1 MDGATLSL
9 LNTTSS
15 AAVVSVSTSKDKVL
29 AALESLV
36 EEVNN
41 LASQLATLTERGLNG
56 GERGA
61 LASESTVRA
70 ISDRLKKITTEPI
83 FGYGENPVYLANLG
97 VSTTK
102 TGGLKIN
109 ERTFDLAFKDDPQAL
124 TSLYSGNPGI
134 PISPGIAKN
143 PATKDVARLTD
154 VEAVKDVSFH
164 VNQGEI
170 FSILGPN
177 GAGKSTTIL
186 MLTTLLRVTSGSG
199 TIFGLDVEK
208 EDRNVR
214 EKIGIALQDTGLDNL
229 LTGRELF
236 FTTARLWGF
245 SKTDAETRTSELLE
259 LVGLEEAADRR
270 VKTYSGGMK
279 RRLDLGLSL
288 VHKPDVLFLDEPTT
302 GLDPGSRR
310 VLWDEIKRLRDGGV
324 TIILTTQYLEEA
336 DELADRISII
346 DNGLVAAEGT
356 PDELKALIGGD
367 VITFTFNSDND
378 VKKAQQLI
386 ENSETEKNQLRVT
399 VENGAEKIPDLLKNL
414 SKNKLEAVSVTANK
428 PSLDDVFLE
437 VTGYRLE
444 GATEEEGL
452 KEEVSENE

>member
-1 MDGATLSL
+1 LF
-9 LNTTSS
+9 
-15 AAVVSVSTSKDKVL
+15 AVEAKNLKKTFKSKD
-29 AALESLV
+29 
-36 EEVNN
+36 
-41 LASQLATLTERGLNG
+41 G
-56 GERGA
+56 
-61 LASESTVRA
+61 
-70 ISDRLKKITTEPI
+70 
-83 FGYGENPVYLANLG
+83 
-97 VSTTK
+97 
-102 TGGLKIN
+102 
-109 ERTFDLAFKDDPQAL
+109 
-124 TSLYSGNPGI
+124 
-134 PISPGIAKN
+134 
-143 PATKDVARLTD
+143 D

-186 MLTTLLRVTSGSG
+186 MLTTLLRVSSGSG

-245 SKTDAETRTSELLE
+245 SKTDAETRTSELLQ

-367 VITFTFNSDND
+367 VITFTFNSDNE

-399 VENGAEKIPDLLKNL
+399 VENGAEKIPDLLKHL
-414 SKNKLEAVSVTANK
+414 SNNKLEVVSVTANK
-428 PSLDDVFLE
+428 PSLDDVFLQ

-444 GATEEEGL
+444 GAAEEEKL
-452 KEEVSENE
+452 EEEVSENE

>member
-1 MDGATLSL
+1 MF
-9 LNTTSS
+9 
-15 AAVVSVSTSKDKVL
+15 AVEAKNLKKTFKSKD
-29 AALESLV
+29 
-36 EEVNN
+36 
-41 LASQLATLTERGLNG
+41 G
-56 GERGA
+56 
-61 LASESTVRA
+61 
-70 ISDRLKKITTEPI
+70 
-83 FGYGENPVYLANLG
+83 
-97 VSTTK
+97 
-102 TGGLKIN
+102 
-109 ERTFDLAFKDDPQAL
+109 
-124 TSLYSGNPGI
+124 
-134 PISPGIAKN
+134 
-143 PATKDVARLTD
+143 D

-302 GLDPGSRR
+302 GLEPGSRR
-310 VLWDEIKRLRDGGV
+310 VLWDEINRLIDGGV